1 MLLWL
6 HENYAPTLAGNV
18 VALARTA
25 ITYYLGHAN
34 TEHQFHPIHQI
45 MSSHRQLMEFML
57 LQRWLQIKFLILDL
71 IQKDAT

>member
-45 MSSHRQLMEFML
+45 MSSHRQ
-57 LQRWLQIKFLILDL
+57 
-71 IQKDAT
+71 